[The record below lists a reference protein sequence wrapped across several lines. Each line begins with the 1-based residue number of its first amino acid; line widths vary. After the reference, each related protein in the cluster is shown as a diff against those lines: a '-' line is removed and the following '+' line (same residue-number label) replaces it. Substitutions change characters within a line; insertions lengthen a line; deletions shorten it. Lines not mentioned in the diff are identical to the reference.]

1 MDNSDFVALYPSISF
16 LDESLVVVETV
27 TRLDRSFRPEDHFEA
42 VFMVESK
49 MKSADVI
56 RSQLGA
62 SCRSVNE
69 EAFAWAW
76 TELASDVAKE
86 RFLRRNV
93 TWQFLDDVILGSEEE
108 WLDAELAFDFD
119 GVHLLDSFHSIF
131 SSCSHQL

>member
-1 MDNSDFVALYPSISF
+1 MDNLSFESSYPSFSLIN
-16 LDESLVVVETV
+16 ESLTIVETL
-27 TRLDRSFRPEDHFEA
+27 TRLDRSFRRENYYEA

-56 RSQLGA
+56 DSQLGA

-69 EAFAWAW
+69 EAFAWALI
-76 TELASDVAKE
+76 ELASVVAKE

-108 WLDAELAFDFD
+108 WLDAELAFDID
-119 GVHLLDSFHSIF
+119 GEHLMD
-131 SSCSHQL
+131 